1 MQNTRRFGLALATVF
16 LLPLV
21 AVACLWDYDTLAQ
34 ERGRFPSTLEL
45 ITGKFLRHSPEFYE
59 WRIED
64 RLKKLEKDP
73 NNLNYHDD
81 LAAAYSKIGNFDKA
95 IEVMQRK
102 EKIQPGLYET
112 YSNLGTFYILAG
124 RFKEGLPYIDKALA
138 INPDAHFGR
147 EKYQKYLVEY
157 VLAKMKDQRKLTFP
171 LVSAEAMDKSNNL
184 KFDAWLNSFK
194 KTDPNSDDRHSAVKG
209 ILGMMRFADYKNP
222 ILLEALG
229 NLLWSERER
238 GDGKQL
244 ATRAFLQASYFMKV
258 DDQREEYRKLAKA
271 ALRMKQGVTLELVE
285 SAFQKELADAEKWYD
300 DLRAKEIDWIKAGLN
315 ADEEFDKL
323 YAQDPHIGGEEWEP
337 GRQTWIQYF
346 DTHPTV
352 IVFGLLAC
360 LLLIIPTSL
369 LLCKFAYRR
378 ICLRRANLP
387 G

>member
-1 MQNTRRFGLALATVF
+1 MLA
-16 LLPLV
+16 
-21 AVACLWDYDTLAQ
+21 
-34 ERGRFPSTLEL
+34 
-45 ITGKFLRHSPEFYE
+45 
-59 WRIED
+59 
-64 RLKKLEKDP
+64 KD
-73 NNLNYHDD
+73 
-81 LAAAYSKIGNFDKA
+81 KIK
-95 IEVMQRK
+95 
-102 EKIQPGLYET
+102 PGLYET
-112 YSNLGTFYILAG
+112 EANLGTFYVLNG
-124 RFKEGLPYIDKALA
+124 KLEEGLKHIDKALA

-147 EKYQKYLVEY
+147 EKYQKLLVEY
-157 VLAKMKDQRKLTFP
+157 VLEKMKDQRKLTFP

-229 NLLWSERER
+229 DLLWSERER

-244 ATRAFLQASYFMKV
+244 AARAFLQASYVMKV

-271 ALRMKQGVTLELVE
+271 ALRMKQGVPLELVE
-285 SAFQKELADAEKWYD
+285 SEFQKELADAEKWYD

-323 YAQDPHIGGEEWEP
+323 YSQDPHIEGEEWEP

-360 LLLIIPTSL
+360 LLLIVPTSL

-378 ICLRRANLP
+378 IHRWRLRRYNLP
-387 G
+387 V